1 MRVAFAMVL
10 LVHGAIHLPGFLH
23 GVGLREFPHLTG
35 VRTAREG
42 WLWLAVAI
50 CFAASALAWTLAW
63 RSWPWLA
70 LVAVLGSQLLIVRAW
85 GDARYGTF
93 VNVLILVP
101 VLVALAEFRA
111 GSLRST
117 FAREAELLVRAS
129 RGADTMVTD
138 ADLAR
143 VPGPVQRF
151 LRRAGVVGQPHVRN
165 FRLTFDVSIRGA
177 PNDPWTRGT
186 AVQYESFDPPKRL
199 FYMRATRAGVPFDGL
214 HRYVGDSA
222 TMDIRLLGLYRVQFL
237 EGADMTRS
245 ETVTL
250 LNDICLLAPAVLLRA
265 PITWDVIDAQH
276 VRATFTN
283 AGHRVS
289 AVLVLD
295 EAGDLVDFI
304 SEDRSRAAGNQML
317 QRRFATPVRKR
328 GVMAGTQVVVDGDA
342 TWTDEGREWT
352 YGRFL
357 LTSLAYNVA
366 AVR

>member
-1 MRVAFAMVL
+1 MRAVFAIVL
-10 LVHGAIHLPGFLH
+10 LVHGAIHVPGFLQ
-23 GVGLREFPHLTG
+23 GVGLRPFPHLTG
-35 VRTAREG
+35 IRTAREG

-50 CFAASALAWTLAW
+50 CFVASALAWTLAW

-70 LVAVLGSQLLIVRAW
+70 LVAVVGSQLLIVRAW

-117 FAREAELLVRAS
+117 FAREAAQLVRTS
-129 RGADTMVTD
+129 LGADSMVTN

-143 VPGPVQRF
+143 VPEPVQRF

-165 FRLTFDVSIRGA
+165 FRLTFDVSLRGT
-177 PNDPWTRGT
+177 PDDRWTRGT
-186 AVQYESFDPPKRL
+186 AVQYESFDPPRRL

-222 TMDIRLLGLYRVQFL
+222 TMDIRLLGLYRVQL
-237 EGADMTRS
+237 LQGAEMTRS

-250 LNDICLLAPAVLLRA
+250 LNDICLLAPAALLRM
-265 PITWDVIDAQH
+265 PIAWELIDPQH

-289 AVLVLD
+289 AVLVFD
-295 EAGDLVDFI
+295 EAGDLVNFT
-304 SEDRSRAAGNQML
+304 SNDRSRAAGAQML
-317 QRRFATPVRKR
+317 QRPFATPVQKR
-328 GVMAGTQVVVDGDA
+328 GEMAGTRVVVDGDA
-342 TWTDEGREWT
+342 TWTDDGREWI
-352 YGRFL
+352 YGRFV

-366 AVR
+366 EVR